1 MAVKLNSKQQA
12 QLQFL
17 EPFGRQIVSMSSTIE
32 QMSAPKCDEQVGR
45 NLLRIASSSKVQCM
59 GLGLARMADNLGQL
73 EALARRTGGGLQR
86 LRGMREVHTALKQ
99 AYEVAYKAATT
110 AIAHAEEEGEGTPSP
125 AEAPAPAAGH

>member
-17 EPFGRQIVSMSSTIE
+17 EPFGRQLVAMSSTIE
-32 QMSAPKCDEQVGR
+32 QMSAPKCDEQIGR

-73 EALARRTGGGLQR
+73 EALARRTGGGVSKIR
-86 LRGMREVHTALKQ
+86 TMREVHTALKQ
-99 AYEVAYKAATT
+99 AYEVAFKAATT
-110 AIAHAEEEGEGTPSP
+110 EIGHGEAEAETP
-125 AEAPAPAAGH
+125 APAPAAGEGH